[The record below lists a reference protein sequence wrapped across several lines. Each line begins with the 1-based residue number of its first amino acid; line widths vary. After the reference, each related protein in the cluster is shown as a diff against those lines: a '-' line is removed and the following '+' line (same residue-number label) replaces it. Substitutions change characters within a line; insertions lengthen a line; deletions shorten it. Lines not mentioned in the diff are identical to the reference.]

1 MGDVRAEVPPDD
13 TVPCGVILLVELFL
27 DVRCNVFLDI
37 VLFESLEKVFELSF
51 NQSCGAARFSAAPA
65 LGITFCIREENNFF
79 CFEFIVFR
87 LRNTANTN
95 LGQHNTEEPTDRHSF

>member
-65 LGITFCIREENNFF
+65 PKKLTCSTLETT
-79 CFEFIVFR
+79 C
-87 LRNTANTN
+87 
-95 LGQHNTEEPTDRHSF
+95 S